1 MSTNSKDAVALIN
14 KAKADMTR
22 LGIPEEE
29 QTIEAICIFAK
40 AEQLSESK
48 RIRETS
54 TIGVIDY
61 DYDF

>member
-1 MSTNSKDAVALIN
+1 MDIKNTTALIA
-14 KAKADMTR
+14 KAKETMTNI
-22 LGIPEEE
+22 GIPEEE

-48 RIRETS
+48 RIRETP
-54 TIGVIDY
+54 TIGVMDY

>member
-1 MSTNSKDAVALIN
+1 MDTKNAVELIN
-14 KAKADMTR
+14 KAKEAMIK

-40 AEQLSESK
+40 AAQLSESTK
-48 RIRETS
+48 GIRHDLS
-54 TIGVIDY
+54 GVMDY